1 MTITEKVK
9 QAATNN
15 ICTLYKEGI
24 FYKCY
29 NEDAMVFVQKV
40 KEYKVNLKFIKSVGD
55 DVLSLG
61 FPISETEK
69 GNLSFENISERIGAK
84 VFEDNKGYIVFSLN
98 DISLKKDYATWK
110 NSIQAEVVET
120 VKEPTILY
128 LHQSGTK
135 EIISMIKNFDLANS
149 TPMQGL
155 SFIQQLKLEAQKIE
169 EYNGNN

>member
-15 ICTLYKEGI
+15 ICTLYKGGI

-40 KEYKVNLKFIKSVGD
+40 KEYKVNSKFIKSVGN

-61 FPISETEK
+61 YPISETEK
-69 GNLSFENISERIGAK
+69 GNLSFETISERIGAK
-84 VFEDNKGYIVFSLN
+84 VFEDNEEYIVFSLY
-98 DISLKKDYATWK
+98 DISVKKNYATWK
-110 NSIQAEVVET
+110 NSIQEKIIET
-120 VKEPTILY
+120 VKEPTMLY
-128 LHQSGTK
+128 RHQSGTK

-155 SFIQQLKLEAQKIE
+155 SFIQQLKLEAQKKSE
-169 EYNGNN
+169 

>member
-40 KEYKVNLKFIKSVGD
+40 KEYKVNLKFIKSIGAE
-55 DVLSLG
+55 VLSLG
-61 FPISETEK
+61 FPVSEVEK
-69 GNLSFENISERIGAK
+69 GNLSMANVSEKIGAK
-84 VFEDNKGYIVFSLN
+84 AFEENEGNIVFSLT
-98 DISLKKDYATWK
+98 DINIKKDYATWK
-110 NSIQAEVVET
+110 KSIQAEVVET

-128 LHQSGTK
+128 QHQSGTK

-155 SFIQQLKLEAQKIE
+155 SFIQQLKLEAQKIG
-169 EYNGNN
+169 EYNGNI

>member
-1 MTITEKVK
+1 MTISEKI
-9 QAATNN
+9 QYAADKK
-15 ICTLYKEGI
+15 IFTLFREGI

-155 SFIQQLKLEAQKIE
+155 SFIQQLKLEAQKNRRI
-169 EYNGNN
+169 

>member
-15 ICTLYKEGI
+15 IFTLSKEGI

-40 KEYKVNLKFIKSVGD
+40 KEYKVNLKFVKSVGD

-69 GNLSFENISERIGAK
+69 GNLSFENISEKIGAK
-84 VFEDNKGYIVFSLN
+84 VFEDNEGYIVFSLN

-110 NSIQAEVVET
+110 NSIQTGVVET

-128 LHQSGTK
+128 QHQPTMVD
-135 EIISMIKNFDLANS
+135 IVSMIKNFDLANS

-169 EYNGNN
+169 EYNGNI

>member
-69 GNLSFENISERIGAK
+69 GNKNNRNQGSCGFERAGRRI
-84 VFEDNKGYIVFSLN
+84 
-98 DISLKKDYATWK
+98 
-110 NSIQAEVVET
+110 VET
-120 VKEPTILY
+120 TFF
-128 LHQSGTK
+128 
-135 EIISMIKNFDLANS
+135 MA
-149 TPMQGL
+149 
-155 SFIQQLKLEAQKIE
+155 KI
-169 EYNGNN
+169 YCRSSC